1 MSTDPLA
8 PDSST
13 SDSSARGSRRS
24 PAPRSSPDPRSS
36 ADLSPSADSVPD
48 PDPFAAA
55 ALPRSFGDR
64 DVLELAPLLL
74 GCVLVGR
81 GVALRIT
88 EVEAYVGAQDPGS
101 HAYRGRTARNAT
113 MFGEPGHLYV
123 YRHMGLHSCMNVV
136 ADVEGSGTGCLV
148 RAGEIVGGQELAY
161 SRRRASGVCRSDRD
175 LARGPGR
182 ATVACGVTF
191 DDDGLD
197 LCDPRS
203 GMHLAGRLDARDLA
217 DGELPGETPLLPHP
231 RLAVGPRIG
240 LREEASHPELFPWR
254 YRIAGDPTVSGPG
267 RMNR

>member
-1 MSTDPLA
+1 M
-8 PDSST
+8 
-13 SDSSARGSRRS
+13 
-24 PAPRSSPDPRSS
+24 
-36 ADLSPSADSVPD
+36 
-48 PDPFAAA
+48 
-55 ALPRSFGDR
+55 PRSFGDR

-123 YRHMGLHSCMNVV
+123 YRHMGLHSCMNIV
-136 ADVEGSGTGCLV
+136 ADAEGTGTGCLV

-161 SRRRASGVCRSDRD
+161 ARRRASGVCRSDRD

-182 ATVACGVTF
+182 ATVACGITF

-197 LCDPRS
+197 LCDPDS
-203 GMHLAGRLDARDLA
+203 GMHLSGRLDARDLA
-217 DGELPGETPLLPHP
+217 DGERAGEAPLMPHP